1 MTTTS
6 TINLYKN
13 ESDEGLIEAIAAGSQ
28 SAMRTLYARHRVR
41 VFRFIARLVIDT
53 GRAED
58 LVSEVFIDVWNQAGS
73 FEGRAQVSTWILSI
87 ARFKAL
93 SALRRR
99 RDAQFDEVAMEMIVD
114 TADTPE
120 QTVVSTDR
128 NKQLRGCIA
137 QMSREHREVIDLVY
151 YHEKSVEE
159 VAEIIHMPRNTVKT
173 RAFYARKRLAQLLSI
188 HQDFDHLIVAQA
200 A

>member
-1 MTTTS
+1 MRITS
-6 TINLYKN
+6 TISND
-13 ESDEGLIEAIAAGSQ
+13 ESDEGLIKAIAAGSE

-41 VFRFIARLVIDT
+41 VYRFITRIVIDT

-58 LVSEVFIDVWNQAGS
+58 LVSEVFIDVWTQARS
-73 FEGRAQVSTWILSI
+73 FEGRSQVGTWIRSI

-99 RDAQFDEVAMEMIVD
+99 RDAQLDDTSAEMVMD
-114 TADTPE
+114 TASTPE
-120 QTVVSTDR
+120 QTTLNVDR
-128 NKQLRGCIA
+128 NVQLRGCIA
-137 QMSREHREVIDLVY
+137 RLSREHGEIIDLVY

-159 VAEIIHMPRNTVKT
+159 VAEIIQTPRNTVKT
-173 RAFYARKRLAQLLSI
+173 RMFYARKRLGQILST
-188 HQDFDHLIVAQA
+188 HRDFDHLILSRA